1 MRVPLIS
8 VALGLTLGL
17 TLAAADAHAAEPPKM
32 WPPEDGRLLD
42 RLVAVVNSEPVTLF
56 ELQRAAAP
64 NLARVLR
71 ETRDAAEREARLK
84 AVIQDAL
91 DQLIDD
97 ILVYEQAEAMDL
109 TIAPDKVDDHIKKIR
124 EANGWTEDEL
134 AEELQKLGFASIAD
148 YRRHTEREMLK
159 SQVIGIKVVSR
170 VKIDEVDVEAEYRRQ
185 LGHGAIEERRASHI
199 LIRLPDTAGAEEEAA
214 ARQTLLEVK
223 RQIESGETTFGD
235 AARRVSQDGTR
246 NAGGDLGWFVRGDYD
261 PSFEEV
267 AYRTARGAISE
278 PFRTPFGLHLVT
290 VVEVRD
296 KRLSTPED
304 TESVKRQILFR
315 LREKQ
320 IERLYKQW
328 VKGLRGDAYV
338 EVKDLGLDT

>member
-1 MRVPLIS
+1 MKAPLIP
-8 VALGLTLGL
+8 VTLALALGLT
-17 TLAAADAHAAEPPKM
+17 AMRARAAEPPTM

-42 RLVAVVNSEPVTLF
+42 RLVAVVNSAPVTLF

-71 ETRDAAEREARLK
+71 ETRDPAEREARLK

-91 DQLIDD
+91 EQLIDD
-97 ILVYEQAEAMDL
+97 ILVYEQAEEMDL
-109 TIAPDKVDDHIKKIR
+109 TIAPEKVDDHIKKIR

-170 VKIDEVDVEAEYRRQ
+170 VKIDEADVEVEYKRQ
-185 LGHGAIEERRASHI
+185 LGSGAIEERRASHI
-199 LIRLPDTAGAEEEAA
+199 LIRLPEAAGAEEEAA
-214 ARQTLLEVK
+214 ARETLLEVK
-223 RQIESGETTFGD
+223 RQIERGETTFGD

-267 AYRTARGAISE
+267 AFATATGTISE

-296 KRLSTPED
+296 KQMSNPED
-304 TESVKRQILFR
+304 AETVKRQILFR